1 MVMPTIRF
9 SFAALLCI
17 ILYTILHPT
26 YNTLMIFAAI
36 LIHEA
41 GHIAAIGIIGGKI
54 ERIDITPFG
63 LIIRRSRL
71 ISSYTNDFFVYISGP
86 AVNCVFALAFLPC
99 LSALDNPLSL
109 FAFQNLSFGLL
120 NLLPVSSLDGGRAI
134 ESLILIN
141 HDEEAA
147 RRCTKILSAVVLLCA
162 WIAAIYFLLFTG
174 SGISIFLFSFWLLL
188 SVFMK

>member
-1 MVMPTIRF
+1 MVMPTVRF
-9 SFAALLCI
+9 SFTALLCI

-41 GHIAAIGIIGGKI
+41 GHIVAIGIIGGKI

-86 AVNCVFALAFLPC
+86 ALNFIFALAFLPC
-99 LSALDNPLSL
+99 LSVHDNPMSL

-120 NLLPVSSLDGGRAI
+120 NLLPVNSLDGGRAI
-134 ESLILIN
+134 ESLILMN
-141 HDEEAA
+141 HDEEVA

>member
-1 MVMPTIRF
+1 MPTVRF

-41 GHIAAIGIIGGKI
+41 GHIIAICIIGGKI
-54 ERIDITPFG
+54 EKIEITPFG
-63 LIIRRSRL
+63 LVIRRSRL
-71 ISSYTNDFFVYISGP
+71 ISSYMSDFFVYISGP
-86 AVNCVFALAFLPC
+86 ALNFVFALAFLPC
-99 LSALDNPLSL
+99 LSVLDNPMSL

-120 NLLPVSSLDGGRAI
+120 NLLPISSLDGGRAV
-134 ESLILIN
+134 ESLILTHHN
-141 HDEEAA
+141 EETA
-147 RRCTKILSAVVLLCA
+147 RQCTKILSVVVLLCA
-162 WIAAIYFLLFTG
+162 WVAAIYFLLFTG
-174 SGISIFLFSFWLLL
+174 SGISLFLFSFWLLL

>member
-1 MVMPTIRF
+1 MPAVRF
-9 SFAALLCI
+9 SFTALLCI

-41 GHIAAIGIIGGKI
+41 GHIVAIGITGGKI
-54 ERIDITPFG
+54 SRIDITPFG
-63 LIIRRSRL
+63 LVIRRSRL
-71 ISSYTNDFFVYISGP
+71 ISSYMSDFFVYISGP
-86 AVNCVFALAFLPC
+86 ASNFVFALAFLPC
-99 LSALDNPLSL
+99 LSARDNPLSL

-141 HDEEAA
+141 HDEETAG
-147 RRCTKILSAVVLLCA
+147 RYTKILSAVVLLCA

-174 SGISIFLFSFWLLL
+174 SGISLFLFSFWLLL